1 MKKKRMK
8 RLVSIILALFTLA
21 ALLPISTISVK
32 AKGNVTDIFSDVK
45 EGAWYV
51 SAIQYVYDNGIM
63 VGTGSAFGVNNSLK
77 REQFAATLYSMAGK
91 PVVADDTPI
100 PFSDVSNKT
109 GYPRDAIL
117 WAVENGIAAGNA
129 DGTFGVGKSIQRQ
142 AVASMLYKYAQ
153 LCGFDLTT
161 DEKALSDFCDADKVQ
176 SWATT
181 SMKWAVT
188 QDIISG
194 KGGKRLDPAGVA
206 SRAECASMIKKLL
219 TKNPEVFSLDEN
231 SATLTVGSEL
241 QLQPIFIPKIKKDKS
256 ITWSSTN
263 PGVASVENGLV
274 KAKSAGTTTIT
285 AKTADNKTATCQI
298 TVIVIYPEAIYL
310 DTVETT
316 LAISEKIRLTATIT
330 PDNATEK
337 DITWSSSNQEVAI
350 VKNGVVE
357 AVNIGV
363 ATISAKT
370 VNGIEAT
377 CLVTVK
383 PNYKAG
389 DIITFGKFEQ
399 DGDTTNGKED
409 IEWQILEVE
418 KDRILVVSKYALH
431 CMPYNTEWNYRLWS
445 QSSLRSWLNS
455 EFVNESFTLD
465 EWSSI
470 PTTTVQNQGQPDT
483 DDQVFLLSLED
494 AKKYFGEYQAYKTN
508 MGHTYYFNQNLI
520 CSPTQYAI
528 NNGATCTEITQY
540 ILDERPFYS
549 SDILGMTGTMWWL
562 RDDDGTGYIHYVSEI
577 GIHGDNTSDVRGR
590 GKEGI
595 PAVRPAMY
603 IEY

>member
-194 KGGKRLDPAGVA
+194 KEILNHNYTITFADDATKYISTIRKKYEVVLCYLIGFNNEKKGIYEKTFFADKIENEWKYLNYY
-206 SRAECASMIKKLL
+206 IKLL
-219 TKNPEVFSLDEN
+219 
-231 SATLTVGSEL
+231 
-241 QLQPIFIPKIKKDKS
+241 
-256 ITWSSTN
+256 
-263 PGVASVENGLV
+263 
-274 KAKSAGTTTIT
+274 
-285 AKTADNKTATCQI
+285 
-298 TVIVIYPEAIYL
+298 
-310 DTVETT
+310 
-316 LAISEKIRLTATIT
+316 EKIR
-330 PDNATEK
+330 NFK
-337 DITWSSSNQEVAI
+337 S
-350 VKNGVVE
+350 
-357 AVNIGV
+357 
-363 ATISAKT
+363 
-370 VNGIEAT
+370 
-377 CLVTVK
+377 
-383 PNYKAG
+383 
-389 DIITFGKFEQ
+389 
-399 DGDTTNGKED
+399 
-409 IEWQILEVE
+409 
-418 KDRILVVSKYALH
+418 H
-431 CMPYNTEWNYRLWS
+431 
-445 QSSLRSWLNS
+445 
-455 EFVNESFTLD
+455 
-465 EWSSI
+465 
-470 PTTTVQNQGQPDT
+470 
-483 DDQVFLLSLED
+483 
-494 AKKYFGEYQAYKTN
+494 
-508 MGHTYYFNQNLI
+508 
-520 CSPTQYAI
+520 
-528 NNGATCTEITQY
+528 
-540 ILDERPFYS
+540 
-549 SDILGMTGTMWWL
+549 
-562 RDDDGTGYIHYVSEI
+562 
-577 GIHGDNTSDVRGR
+577 
-590 GKEGI
+590 
-595 PAVRPAMY
+595 
-603 IEY
+603 